1 MFYIVSGFFYLLGG
15 RWDVYFL
22 EKGKDEGMLV
32 LMRIKEF
39 IGDRE
44 LNNSFFLDVEILVFI
59 FVRFRYVVS

>member
-1 MFYIVSGFFYLLGG
+1 M
-15 RWDVYFL
+15 

-59 FVRFRYVVS
+59 FVWFRYVVS